1 MSQDIVADGINTI
14 MNAIKAGKKEIVLT
28 KYSKVL
34 ISVLEIAKKYNY
46 LEDYKLNEKEKQLT
60 IKIAKINKCNAI
72 KPRFYTKSEGLEK
85 YVRRYLPS
93 RNFGIL
99 IISTNRGLIT
109 HLEAYEKKIGGS
121 LIAYFY

>member
-60 IKIAKINKCNAI
+60 IKIAKINKCNAK
-72 KPRFYTKSEGLEK
+72 KPRFYTKSEG
-85 YVRRYLPS
+85 
-93 RNFGIL
+93 
-99 IISTNRGLIT
+99 
-109 HLEAYEKKIGGS
+109 
-121 LIAYFY
+121 